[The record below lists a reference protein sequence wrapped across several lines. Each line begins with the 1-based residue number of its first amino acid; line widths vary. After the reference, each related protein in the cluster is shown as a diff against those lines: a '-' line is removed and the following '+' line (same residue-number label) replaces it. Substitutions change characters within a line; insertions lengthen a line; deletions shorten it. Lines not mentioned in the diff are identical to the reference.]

1 MGYRLG
7 ARCTIGWDVGGVNT
21 KVARAVS
28 SPAGAAAITAVR
40 IRPFEIQRDPTAL
53 AALLRALA
61 DDVGAAPDDAHAVT
75 MTAELSQVFRT
86 KGDGVAFVLDALEDA
101 FPGAATQI
109 LGTDAEFHAPCD
121 ARANPL
127 LVAAANWV
135 ATAALLADH
144 VSDTVL
150 IDIGTTTTDIIPIV
164 GGRVASI
171 GRTDPARLL
180 SGELLYLGAV
190 RTPVEAVVHAVPYN
204 GGWAGVSAESFALM
218 GDIHV
223 WRGTIPSS
231 MYTAPTPDGRPATR
245 EWAGDRIARI
255 VCGDRTMLDD
265 AALDAIA
272 DHVAAAQLARTA
284 TTIATVLAA
293 HPSIGDAVVAGVGA
307 QVARAA
313 AERAGLPTRALG
325 DVVGRVGDGADAAP
339 AAAVALLLADAL
351 GAQATHAG

>member
-1 MGYRLG
+1 MGHRVG

-21 KVARAVS
+21 KVARAVVGRDGG
-28 SPAGAAAITAVR
+28 AGIAAVR
-40 IRPFEIQRDPTAL
+40 IRPFEIQRDPPALTAV
-53 AALLRALA
+53 LRTLA
-61 DDVGAAPDDAHAVT
+61 DDVGATPADAHAVT
-75 MTAELSQVFRT
+75 MTAELSQIFRT
-86 KGDGVAFVLDALEDA
+86 KADGVAFVLDAIEDA
-101 FPGAATQI
+101 FPGAAI
-109 LGTDAEFHAPCD
+109 HVLGTDAAFHIARD
-121 ARANPL
+121 ARLEPL

-135 ATAALLADH
+135 ATAALIGLH
-144 VSDTVL
+144 TTDTLL

-164 GGRVASI
+164 GGQVAAL

-180 SGELLYLGAV
+180 TGELLYLGAV
-190 RTPVEAVVHAVPYN
+190 RTPVEAVVHAVPYED
-204 GGWAGVSAESFALM
+204 GWAGVSAESFALI

-231 MYTAPTPDGRPATR
+231 MYTVPTPDGRPATR
-245 EWAGDRIARI
+245 EGAGDRLARI

-272 DHVAAAQLARTA
+272 DHVAAAQVARTA

-307 QVARAA
+307 PIARAA
-313 AERAGLPTRALG
+313 AARVGLATRALG
-325 DVVGRVGDGADAAP
+325 DVIGRVGDGADAAP

-351 GAQATHAG
+351 ASRA